1 MSCDG
6 YVAVSLF
13 LNENSCKYAI
23 LRDEFPLSVAAPS
36 CCLKSC
42 KKCVFFNTS
51 YSVKIIQ
58 TKSLWD
64 LINLQGT
71 NWDKW
76 NMKIYLSIYLSSD

>member
-36 CCLKSC
+36 YCLK
-42 KKCVFFNTS
+42 KTLK
-51 YSVKIIQ
+51 
-58 TKSLWD
+58 
-64 LINLQGT
+64 
-71 NWDKW
+71 
-76 NMKIYLSIYLSSD
+76 NMYFLKPVMIGR